1 MDQIQFS
8 KQVQAE
14 PDDIVVFRVHAKNTT
29 DKHLNNPEGLRV
41 SDSIITE
48 TGINIGGYR
57 ENGDAYVF
65 FYVRVGEEAKKEDT
79 MIYRMIAQ
87 CSAGSVTGTIE
98 DTADVIV
105 ESK

>member
-1 MDQIQFS
+1 M
-8 KQVQAE
+8 K
-14 PDDIVVFRVHAKNTT
+14 
-29 DKHLNNPEGLRV
+29 
-41 SDSIITE
+41 E

-79 MIYRMIAQ
+79 NIIYRMIAL

-105 ESK
+105 VAK